1 MEVVISKH
9 AKERIRRYDLTEELV
24 KTAIIKPDDVIEGY
38 ERTLIAHK
46 LLNKHLLRVIYT
58 KQGNKVKVITVYP
71 AEKVRYWR
79 KK

>member
-1 MEVVISKH
+1 MEIIISKH

-24 KTAIIKPDDVIEGY
+24 ETAVIKPDDVIKGY
-38 ERTLIAHK
+38 EGTLIAHK
-46 LLNKHLLRVIYT
+46 LFNKHLLRVIYI